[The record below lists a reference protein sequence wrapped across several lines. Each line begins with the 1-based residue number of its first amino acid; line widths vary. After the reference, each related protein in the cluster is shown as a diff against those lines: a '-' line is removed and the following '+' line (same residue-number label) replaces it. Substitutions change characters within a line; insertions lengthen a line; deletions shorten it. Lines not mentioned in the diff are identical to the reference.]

1 MPKYAFFPGCV
12 SRGGCPELY
21 PAVIQVCQKLGI
33 ELEELTGASCTG
45 AGVLQEKNQLLGDVL
60 NARTFAM
67 AERLGLQIM
76 TICSTCQGVMSQA
89 NKRLREDEEY
99 LAKVNTHLEEEG
111 LHYSGKAVPKH
122 LLWII
127 IEDIGLETLR
137 SHVTL
142 PLTHLKVAPFY
153 GCYIIRPSDAL
164 GFGERPERQTS
175 LEEVITALGGEVVDF
190 PGKSRC
196 CGFPILTINERNSVA
211 MVGKHTT
218 EALDLGADAMVTPC
232 PLCHLNLD
240 GYQPKAM
247 AQTQRRIDLP
257 ILHLPQLIG
266 MAMGISAGDLGLP
279 RHIISP
285 KAMYNKTGSA
295 PYPRWS

>member
-1 MPKYAFFPGCV
+1 MIKYAFFPGCV

-21 PAVIQVCQKLGI
+21 PAAVQVCQRLEI

-45 AGVLQEKNQLLGDVL
+45 AGVLQEKNQFLGDVL

-67 AERLGLQIM
+67 AERLGLSIM

-89 NKRLREDEEY
+89 NKRLKDDPDY
-99 LAKVNTHLEEEG
+99 LASVNTQLAEEG
-111 LHYSGKAVPKH
+111 LQYKGTVVAKH

-127 IEDIGLETLR
+127 IEDIGLEKLR
-137 SHVTL
+137 GYVTT

-153 GCYIIRPSDAL
+153 GCYILRPSDAL
-164 GFGERPERQTS
+164 DFEGHPERQTS
-175 LEEVITALGGEVVDF
+175 LEDVIAALGGKVVDF

-196 CGFPILTINERNSVA
+196 CGFPILTINERNSLA
-211 MVGKHTT
+211 MVGKHTA
-218 EALDLGADAMVTPC
+218 EASDLGADTMVTPC

-247 AQTQRRIDLP
+247 SQAQRPINLP

-285 KAMYNKTGSA
+285 RAMFNKTGSA
-295 PYPRWS
+295 PYPRWT